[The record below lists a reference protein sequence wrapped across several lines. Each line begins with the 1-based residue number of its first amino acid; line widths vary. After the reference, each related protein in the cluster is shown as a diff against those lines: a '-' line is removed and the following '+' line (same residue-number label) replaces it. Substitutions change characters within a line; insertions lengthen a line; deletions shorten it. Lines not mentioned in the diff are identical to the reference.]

1 MKTHEF
7 ILNDG
12 HNQPDYNAHVYLSET
27 TDGRPYYTIVTLLRP
42 NGMEN
47 YVVTSTKHF
56 TDGLTLDMLKA
67 EKYGIAVINWFK
79 ENTNIK

>member
-1 MKTHEF
+1 MKTYPF

-27 TDGRPYYTIVTLLRP
+27 TDGKPYYTIVTLLRP

-47 YVVTSTKHF
+47 YVETGIKHF
-56 TDGLTLDMLKA
+56 INGLTLGMLKA
-67 EKYGIAVINWFK
+67 EKYGIGVVDWFK
-79 ENTNIK
+79 ENTNVQ